1 MTAKGIEM
9 QTAGRKFGL
18 LTAASAAILAFV
30 VACSPEAPK
39 PEVAEAPAAPTVA
52 DPTVSS
58 IAMAADPAALGFDAA
73 AFDKTK
79 ADLEAEVK
87 AGRIPGAVLLVAK
100 GGQVVNVTTVGTEGP
115 GDADPMT
122 PETIFRIYSMT
133 KPIVSVATM
142 QLVEEGK
149 IALEDPISKY
159 IPEFANPKV
168 LEADGKTTRPA
179 SREITVR
186 DLLSHESGLIYGV
199 FAKPDDP
206 LGKLYMAAGDTRFD
220 FTSLDLSKAIAALP
234 LKADPG
240 SAWNYSRSTDVLGAV
255 IEVAAGK
262 PLDVLLNEKIFT
274 PLGMDDTHFYLEADE
289 ASRLAEGPTTLKTPL
304 STPNTPQ
311 PMLSGGGGLNST
323 TEDYFRFVEML
334 RGKGEYRGVRIIK
347 PETLDA
353 MLVDQ
358 ITPAV
363 DRTNWFY
370 GPLGGFGLGFGL
382 LPIDLQD
389 PSKGNVFSWSGY
401 AGTNMWVDP
410 KNDITT
416 IFMIQTN
423 EAPSDYPV
431 RMRQWVYGGYK
442 DPAAAPAAPAAAA
455 AAAPH

>member
-1 MTAKGIEM
+1 MT
-9 QTAGRKFGL
+9 GRKFRL
-18 LTAASAAILAFV
+18 LTAASAAILALA

-39 PEVAEAPAAPTVA
+39 TETAAAPTAAAPTVA
-52 DPTVSS
+52 DPAVSS
-58 IAMAADPAALGFDAA
+58 ITLAADPAALGFDAA
-73 AFDKTK
+73 AFAK
-79 ADLEAEVK
+79 AKSDLEAEVK

-122 PETIFRIYSMT
+122 AETIFRIYSMT
-133 KPIVSVATM
+133 KPIVSIATM

-149 IALEDPISKY
+149 LALEDPISKY

-168 LEADGKTTRPA
+168 LEKDGKTTRPA
-179 SREITVR
+179 AREITVR

-199 FAKPDDP
+199 FAAPDDP

-255 IEVAAGK
+255 LEVAAGK
-262 PLDVLLNEKIFT
+262 PLDALLNEKIFT

-289 ASRLAEGPTTLKTPL
+289 ASRLAEGPTNLKTAL
-304 STPNTPQ
+304 STPKVVQ
-311 PMLSGGGGLNST
+311 PMLSGGGGLSAT

-334 RGKGEYRGVRIIK
+334 RNRGEYRGVRLIK

-358 ITPAV
+358 IGPTV

-370 GPLGGFGLGFGL
+370 GPAGGFGLGFGL

-423 EAPSDYPV
+423 EAPADYPV
-431 RMRQWVYGGYK
+431 KMRQWVYGGYK
-442 DPAAAPAAPAAAA
+442 DPATATPAATAPAPAAP
-455 AAAPH
+455 H